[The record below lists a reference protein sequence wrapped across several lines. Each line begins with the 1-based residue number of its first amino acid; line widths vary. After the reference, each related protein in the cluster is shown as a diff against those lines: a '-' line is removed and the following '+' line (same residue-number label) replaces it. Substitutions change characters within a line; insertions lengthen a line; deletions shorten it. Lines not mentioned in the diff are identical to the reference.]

1 MMVDNDEEQHKGH
14 NVNKNT
20 SSWNQ
25 ISSFGLL
32 NLERAR
38 QLIRS
43 LGYTADASLGSA
55 VLILHVMES
64 TENQTDERH
73 HWQRTIRHE
82 QTIAQHVEATK
93 N

>member
-38 QLIRS
+38 QLM
-43 LGYTADASLGSA
+43 
-55 VLILHVMES
+55 IL
-64 TENQTDERH
+64 R
-73 HWQRTIRHE
+73 
-82 QTIAQHVEATK
+82 
-93 N
+93 